1 MEEEEGIMKYVI
13 VKTHTWLSKETFG
26 KNNNIK
32 EEEGKTLKMYF
43 MYVHVQG

>member
-1 MEEEEGIMKYVI
+1 MEEEGGIMKYII

-32 EEEGKTLKMYF
+32 EEEGNTFKNVF
-43 MYVHVQG
+43 YVCIQG